1 MRLKLT
7 RRGLLTATAVIAGLA
22 VSAAVRA
29 QSPPGD
35 SPGKPQGAAK
45 PNPDEAEIR
54 YKGVTL
60 TPGGFIE
67 AAMLY
72 RSANENA
79 DIGSTFANV
88 PYEGSANSHL
98 SEFRGS
104 ARQSRLSLLVAG
116 KVGESKMSGFYEF
129 DFLGAA
135 PTANEVESNS
145 FNIRQ
150 RQLWAQVE
158 TKSGFSFVAGQT
170 WSLLTL
176 NRRGLSPRSEWIPS
190 TIDAQYVVGYNW
202 ARQWSARVTQKLGNR
217 KVWLAAS
224 VENPETTLSV
234 VNPPAGVFGF
244 NNSPNATSPS
254 SLIVVN
260 STPGANGVSTD
271 VAPDVLAKIA
281 FEPGWGHYEIK
292 GLVRFFRDRVNGSN
306 STTTGGGISF
316 GAILPATGR
325 LDVIAQGM
333 VGSGIGRYASGQAPD
348 VTLDPEGA
356 IIPIKAWHILAGLE
370 LHPTAKLDVY
380 GYFGREHSD
389 RADYLNGAGMGVG
402 YGSPLNDNS
411 ACSVEIPVAGQAC
424 QAQTMS
430 LWQIQPG
437 FWYRFYRGPEGTLQA
452 GFSYSYTRKETWPGV
467 AALAPVGRD
476 HIVMASFR
484 YYIP

>member
-1 MRLKLT
+1 MHRA
-7 RRGLLTATAVIAGLA
+7 LLTASALIAGLA
-22 VSAAVRA
+22 LSAAVYG

-35 SPGKPQGAAK
+35 SQAKPQEPARS
-45 PNPDEAEIR
+45 NPDEAEIR
-54 YKGVTL
+54 YKSVTF

-88 PYEGSANSHL
+88 PYGGSANSHL
-98 SEFRGS
+98 SEFRGT

-116 KVGESKMSGFYEF
+116 KVGDWKMSGYYEF

-158 TKSGFSFVAGQT
+158 TRSGFSFVAGQT

-176 NRRGLSPRSEWIPS
+176 NRQGLSPRSEWIPS
-190 TIDAQYVVGYNW
+190 TIDAQYVVGYDW
-202 ARQWSARVTQKLGNR
+202 ARQWSARVTERLGNR

-224 VENPETTLSV
+224 VENPETTVSV
-234 VNPPAGVFGF
+234 VNPPAGVLGL
-244 NNSPNATSPS
+244 NTSPNATSPS
-254 SLIVVN
+254 SQIVVN

-271 VAPDVLAKIA
+271 VAPDVLAKVA

-306 STTTGGGISF
+306 STTTGGGIGF
-316 GAILPATGR
+316 GVILPLARR
-325 LDVIAQGM
+325 LDVIAQGL

-348 VTLDPEGA
+348 VTLDPDGA
-356 IIPIKAWHILAGLE
+356 IVPIRAWHILAGVE
-370 LHPTAKLDVY
+370 LHPSAKLDVY

-389 RADYLNGAGMGVG
+389 RADYLNAAGMGVG

-411 ACSVEIPVAGQAC
+411 ACSVEIQAAGLAC
-424 QAQTMS
+424 QAQTMG

-437 FWYRFYRGPEGTLQA
+437 FWYRFHKGPEGTLQA
-452 GFSYSYTRKETWPGV
+452 GFSYSYTRKETWPGIGG
-467 AALAPVGRD
+467 LAPVGRD